1 MGQVLTRHPRR
12 GRRETPYVHFGPQF
26 HCWPACHERHTQTI
40 GLWASDLGELFHDS
54 SPCPNGIDIPVE
66 DPSALCGGKREKDM
80 ANSPPA
86 PGFGNPT
93 PPLNES
99 KDSHGIPL
107 WMQEAERA
115 AKRHC
120 TILITGETGVGKGH
134 LANHIHRQS
143 PRADRP
149 FVPINCGAIPETLM
163 DSQLFGHAKGAFSD
177 ARREHPGMIRAAE
190 GGTIFLD
197 EIGELTSS
205 AQIRMLRLLQEFEV
219 QPVGYS
225 EPVEVN
231 VRVLS
236 ATNRSLEDAV
246 SARSFREDL
255 LYRLDVIRVEVPPLR
270 QRRNEIRGLIQQFNE
285 EFCRIHRTPTL
296 DFHPEAIE
304 SLIRHPW
311 PGNIRQLRTVIERLH
326 VLCESPLVTPKTLRT
341 VSKLD
346 LIDSSGI
353 SSSARFDLP
362 AHRKQM
368 VEVHLEQGGTVESF
382 AKGIGVHRSTVYR
395 WLKPS

>member
-1 MGQVLTRHPRR
+1 
-12 GRRETPYVHFGPQF
+12 
-26 HCWPACHERHTQTI
+26 
-40 GLWASDLGELFHDS
+40 
-54 SPCPNGIDIPVE
+54 
-66 DPSALCGGKREKDM
+66 M

-86 PGFGNPT
+86 PGFGNSRSPT
-93 PPLNES
+93 DES
-99 KDSHGIPL
+99 RDSILAPL
-107 WMQEAERA
+107 WLQEAERA

-134 LANHIHRQS
+134 LANFIHQKS
-143 PRADRP
+143 PRANQP

-177 ARREHPGMIRAAE
+177 ARREHPGMIRAAA

-225 EPVEVN
+225 EPVEVD

-246 SARSFREDL
+246 ASRSFREDL

-270 QRRNEIRGLIQQFNE
+270 QRRNEIADLILQFNE

-296 DFHPEAIE
+296 DFHPEAVE
-304 SLIRHPW
+304 CLIRHPW

-326 VLCESPLVTPKTLRT
+326 VLCESPHVTPKTLQD

-346 LIDSSGI
+346 LIDSSGVPCT
-353 SSSARFDLP
+353 ARFDLS
-362 AHRKQM
+362 AQRKQM
-368 VEVHLEQGGTVESF
+368 IEVHLEQGGTVESF

-395 WLKPS
+395 WLKPT

>member
-1 MGQVLTRHPRR
+1 MRDTPQFLGV
-12 GRRETPYVHFGPQF
+12 GRRAWKPLS
-26 HCWPACHERHTQTI
+26 RHV
-40 GLWASDLGELFHDS
+40 AR
-54 SPCPNGIDIPVE
+54 PNGIEIPLVV
-66 DPSALCGGKREKDM
+66 PSALSGGKRERVM

-86 PGFGNPT
+86 PGFGNSRSPSS
-93 PPLNES
+93 ES
-99 KDSHGIPL
+99 RNSTNAPL
-107 WMQEAERA
+107 WLQEAVRA
-115 AKRHC
+115 AQRHC

-134 LANHIHRQS
+134 LANHIHRSS
-143 PRADRP
+143 PRANQP
-149 FVPINCGAIPETLM
+149 FVPINCGAIPESLM

-177 ARREHPGMIRAAE
+177 ARREHPGMIRAAQ

-225 EPVEVN
+225 EPVEVD

-236 ATNRSLEDAV
+236 ATNRCLEDAV
-246 SARSFREDL
+246 ASRSFREDL

-270 QRRNEIRGLIQQFNE
+270 QRRNEIRGLIYRFNE

-296 DFHPEAIE
+296 EFHPESIE
-304 SLIRHPW
+304 CLVRHPW

-326 VLCESPLVTPKTLRT
+326 VLCDSPVVTPKTLID
-341 VSKLD
+341 VSKLN

-353 SSSARFDLP
+353 PSSPQFDLP
-362 AHRKQM
+362 AQRKQM
-368 VEVHLEQGGTVESF
+368 IEVHLEQGGTVESF

-395 WLKPS
+395 WLKPT

>member
-1 MGQVLTRHPRR
+1 MRDTSQLLGVGKRAWDPLSRN
-12 GRRETPYVHFGPQF
+12 V
-26 HCWPACHERHTQTI
+26 ACPI
-40 GLWASDLGELFHDS
+40 GIE
-54 SPCPNGIDIPVE
+54 IPIVV
-66 DPSALCGGKREKDM
+66 PSALSGGKREKEM

-86 PGFGNPT
+86 PGFGNPR
-93 PPLNES
+93 PPSSES
-99 KDSHGIPL
+99 RDSAFAPL
-107 WMQEAERA
+107 WLQEAERA
-115 AKRHC
+115 AQRNC

-134 LANHIHRQS
+134 LANHIHRNS
-143 PRADRP
+143 PRASQP
-149 FVPINCGAIPETLM
+149 FVPINCGAIPESLM

-197 EIGELTSS
+197 EIGELTHS

-225 EPVEVN
+225 EPVEVD

-246 SARSFREDL
+246 DSRTFREDL

-270 QRRNEIRGLIQQFNE
+270 QRRNEIPGLVLRFNE

-296 DFHPEAIE
+296 DFHPEAVE
-304 SLIRHPW
+304 CLMRHPW

-326 VLCESPLVTPKTLRT
+326 VLCDSPLITPKTLRD
-341 VSKLD
+341 VSKLSLVD
-346 LIDSSGI
+346 TSGLPSAELINLT
-353 SSSARFDLP
+353 AQ
-362 AHRKQM
+362 RKQM
-368 VEVHLEQGGTVESF
+368 VEVHLEQGGSVDSF

-395 WLKPS
+395 WLKAN

>member
-1 MGQVLTRHPRR
+1 MRDTSQFLGV
-12 GRRETPYVHFGPQF
+12 GRRAWRPLSRNV
-26 HCWPACHERHTQTI
+26 ACPI
-40 GLWASDLGELFHDS
+40 GIE
-54 SPCPNGIDIPVE
+54 IPFVV
-66 DPSALCGGKREKDM
+66 PSALSGGKREKDM

-86 PGFGNPT
+86 SGFGNPR
-93 PPLNES
+93 PPSSES
-99 KDSHGIPL
+99 KDSTLAPL
-107 WMQEAERA
+107 WLQEAERA
-115 AKRHC
+115 AQRHC

-134 LANHIHRQS
+134 LANHIHRYS
-143 PRADRP
+143 PRANQP
-149 FVPINCGAIPETLM
+149 FVPINCGAIPESLM

-177 ARREHPGMIRAAE
+177 ARREHPGMIRAAQ

-225 EPVEVN
+225 EPVEVD

-246 SARSFREDL
+246 ASRSFREDL

-270 QRRNEIRGLIQQFNE
+270 QRRNEITGLIQQFNE

-304 SLIRHPW
+304 CLMRHPW

-326 VLCESPLVTPKTLRT
+326 VLCDSPLVTPKTLT
-341 VSKLD
+341 DVSKLN

-353 SSSARFDLP
+353 PSSPQFDLP
-362 AHRKQM
+362 AQRKQM
-368 VEVHLEQGGTVESF
+368 IEVHLEQGGTVESF

-395 WLKPS
+395 WLKPT